1 MHRTPTPP
9 TAWLKVG
16 VLAAAVSLAAGGVRW
31 WQSPA
36 WLRPATLPEGGRIVE
51 ERFAAGTETARSFG
65 QRTLFERSADTYFMH
80 IVASESAFVHW
91 MEALDI
97 EEVSS
102 PDGPGTREW
111 MDPPTGRCVRG
122 LVLFPAERYG
132 VFAIACR

>member
-65 QRTLFERSADTYFMH
+65 QRTLFERSADTHFMH
-80 IVASESAFVHW
+80 IEASV
-91 MEALDI
+91 
-97 EEVSS
+97 
-102 PDGPGTREW
+102 G
-111 MDPPTGRCVRG
+111 VRG